1 MIIGNGE
8 FVDISKSSCSCLTF
22 PIMVGVPSTYSISA
36 DTSLLY
42 IGKFGAIITIDSTGL
57 QVDKVS

>member
-1 MIIGNGE
+1 
-8 FVDISKSSCSCLTF
+8 
-22 PIMVGVPSTYSISA
+22 MVGVPSTYSISA